1 MAKSATQQ
9 ARGEISFGRLM
20 GTSIAARLLVDTHSQ
35 IFNPFLSLFAAGL
48 GTDVVTMGQL
58 VSLRNLMGLCAP
70 FLGVLADRQG
80 YRRVLRLSLLLGA
93 AGSFLIAGSYHLS
106 MAVVGMVL
114 SGLGIA
120 GFIPT
125 LQAYLSAR
133 LPYAR
138 RARGMGMLEY
148 SWALTGIVS
157 LSLIGWLIQEWGWR
171 APFWLLG
178 VGMLAMWTVFTTLPE
193 TTGSHGHGGGR
204 GAAVP
209 ARVGIGQ
216 RIRAFFDL
224 GGNARSAYAAIL
236 ATALTYYGALQV
248 MITHGTWLN
257 LEYGLGPAQLGTVAL
272 LLGFFDLTASVSVSL
287 FTDAIGKRRSVILG
301 TSGTLLGYLALPWLN
316 VGLVPAILGIA
327 VARGAFEFALVSSF
341 PLLSEQA
348 PDRRARVMTLNTAIS
363 LVGATLAS
371 ASGPWIYTAHGVAGL
386 AAVSALAA
394 CGALVLHLTLVRET
408 SP

>member
-209 ARVGIGQ
+209 ARGRDRATDTCLFRPG
-216 RIRAFFDL
+216 RKCPIRLCRHPGHCPDL
-224 GGNARSAYAAIL
+224 L
-236 ATALTYYGALQV
+236 
-248 MITHGTWLN
+248 
-257 LEYGLGPAQLGTVAL
+257 
-272 LLGFFDLTASVSVSL
+272 
-287 FTDAIGKRRSVILG
+287 
-301 TSGTLLGYLALPWLN
+301 
-316 VGLVPAILGIA
+316 
-327 VARGAFEFALVSSF
+327 
-341 PLLSEQA
+341 
-348 PDRRARVMTLNTAIS
+348 RRAAGDDHPRHLVEPGIWPGAGTA
-363 LVGATLAS
+363 GN
-371 ASGPWIYTAHGVAGL
+371 
-386 AAVSALAA
+386 
-394 CGALVLHLTLVRET
+394 
-408 SP
+408 